1 MSYHLNA
8 ELMANQNLLSNGLT
22 LKVVF
27 IDFFE
32 FIFFWNLL
40 LKTIGNAVNNEI
52 LRLINVNPM
61 SNSEF
66 ECVADNGIDQ
76 PLRKRIRVSVSGK
89 SSQTK

>member
-1 MSYHLNA
+1 MSYHLNV
-8 ELMANQNLLSNGLT
+8 ELMANQSLLLNGLT

-40 LKTIGNAVNNEI
+40 LKMIGNVVNNEI
-52 LRLINVNPM
+52 LHLINVNPM
-61 SNSEF
+61 SDSEF
-66 ECVADNGIDQ
+66 ECIADNGIDK

-89 SSQTK
+89 SFKTK